1 MNDIKLF
8 VELPSLQFF
17 ANRVNFGIN
26 NVHYAVITEQPDG
39 TFEYAT
45 PVRIPGAVSLTET
58 TVGDNTRFY
67 ADNGVY
73 YSASSN
79 QGYEMTLTFAKIA
92 EQFRIDVLGETLVN
106 GGLYEN
112 GNARQQSFA
121 LLFEIDGDAQEDK
134 FVYYNC
140 TATRPGTSTSTR
152 TETTE
157 VNTNELTIT
166 ASPRTSDRAIRW
178 ITGETTD
185 QAIKDGFYDAV
196 VEPVTIP

>member
-1 MNDIKLF
+1 MTNK
-8 VELPSLQFF
+8 
-17 ANRVNFGIN
+17 VNFGIN
-26 NVHYAVITEQPDG
+26 KVHYAVITEQPDG

-79 QGYEMTLTFAKIA
+79 QGYEMTLTFAKIS
-92 EQFRIDVLGETLVN
+92 EQFRIDVLGETLIN

-121 LLFEIDGDAQEDK
+121 LLFEIDGDVQEDK

-166 ASPRTSDRAIRW
+166 ASPRTSDRAIRG
-178 ITGETTD
+178 ITGQTTAQD
-185 QAIKDGFYDAV
+185 IKDGFYDAV